1 MDEENRVRT
10 QDDGTLQLGIPL
22 LNRRVA
28 PRCTCGKSL
37 MLVTLTQGLVVKK
50 REVPLPNQ
58 NRGSLYQL
66 LATHHVDTLVCGGIS
81 SDTRSWI
88 QSMGISIIDNVA
100 CGADEVVEAL
110 NNGEMEPGYGFSRH
124 AGEPNA
130 SATGS
135 GNRSGRAGSGSLTTD
150 EGVQVQITEVDCLAC
165 NNMVCL
171 KGECCPIANT
181 LPAELYDEKTRR
193 MLESS
198 MDVSLEDSRQL
209 CRVAELVYYC
219 LEMGYSKIGIA
230 YCVDL
235 TDPARVLA
243 DIMRRFFCVVPV
255 CCKVGGLSEAEL
267 LHGGAATPLGS
278 ERRAV
283 ACNPAGQADVLNG
296 RKTDLN
302 VVVGLCMGADCVFT
316 QASKVPVTTIFVKDK
331 SLANNP
337 IGAVYSEYYL
347 NAISNAGEDG
357 FQKERIEGRGAS
369 RETIGHNED

>member
-1 MDEENRVRT
+1 MEEKNKAPV
-10 QDDGTLQLGIPL
+10 QNQGTLQLGIPL

-28 PRCTCGKSL
+28 PRCTCGETV
-37 MLVTLTQGLVVKK
+37 MLVTLIHGRVVKK
-50 REVPLPNQ
+50 QEVQLPNQ
-58 NRGSLYQL
+58 DRGSLYQL
-66 LATHHVDTLVCGGIS
+66 LSMHNVDTLVCGGIS

-88 QSMGISIIDNVA
+88 QSMDISIIDNVA

-110 NNGEMEPGYGFSRH
+110 NSGEMEPGYGFSRH

-135 GNRSGRAGSGSLTTD
+135 GNRSGRAGSGSRTTD

-171 KGECCPIANT
+171 KGESCHLLVAPLAK
-181 LPAELYDEKTRR
+181 PSDEKARR

-209 CRVAELVYYC
+209 CRVAELVYFC

-316 QASKVPVTTIFVKDK
+316 QASKAPVTTVFVKDK

-347 NAISNAGEDG
+347 NEISNAGEDG
-357 FQKERIEGRGAS
+357 FSKERMEGRGVS
-369 RETIGHNED
+369 LETIGHNED